1 MAEQLG
7 FVAGATGLTGRSVVE
22 ILRER
27 GLGAIAHV
35 RPDSS
40 RLEAWRS
47 RFEAMGAEVDT
58 TPWDE
63 DALTETLRER
73 APQLVF
79 ALLGTTKRRAR
90 RADDPSAET
99 YEAVD
104 YGLTAMLRRAAERC
118 GHRPRFVYLS
128 SMGVKEGTSNAYL
141 AARARIEKE
150 LREGALP
157 WTSVRPSFIVGDRD
171 EARAGEAIGSTV
183 ADGLLGA
190 LGALGARRLRDRYRS
205 ITGPEL
211 ARARVSVGLDPAR
224 EDQVVEADALRSTA

>member
-1 MAEQLG
+1 
-7 FVAGATGLTGRSVVE
+7 
-22 ILRER
+22 
-27 GLGAIAHV
+27 
-35 RPDSS
+35 
-40 RLEAWRS
+40 
-47 RFEAMGAEVDT
+47 
-58 TPWDE
+58 
-63 DALTETLRER
+63 
-73 APQLVF
+73 
-79 ALLGTTKRRAR
+79 
-90 RADDPSAET
+90 
-99 YEAVD
+99 
-104 YGLTAMLRRAAERC
+104 MLRRAAERC

-211 ARARVSVGLDPAR
+211 ARALVSVGLDPAR